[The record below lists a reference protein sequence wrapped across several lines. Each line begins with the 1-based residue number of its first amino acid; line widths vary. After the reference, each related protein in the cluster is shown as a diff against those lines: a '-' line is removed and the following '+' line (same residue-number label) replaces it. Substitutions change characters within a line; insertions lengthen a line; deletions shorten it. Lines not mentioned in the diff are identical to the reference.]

1 MTLDQRVLQLVSA
14 FDGYGML
21 LFVLITSL
29 TAAVLSFAVGVE
41 RVLRGKNISM
51 TTYVLLSIGCSLLM
65 TVSIW
70 AIQLAEG
77 IGDAGNALTYDT
89 SRIAA
94 GVITGMGFLGAG
106 AIIKERLSVKGL
118 STAATFWICS
128 AIGLACGS
136 GFLIES
142 VVFTVVVLIVMTLIG
157 GFNRILDH
165 RAPCLKATADNA
177 YPLIPTINQLA
188 TQHSMLLKSVR
199 IDKVTDSETT
209 ALIVFPIGCHKETV
223 DYFRNQLNHVD
234 GMTAE

>member
-1 MTLDQRVLQLVSA
+1 MALDHAILRLIPA
-14 FDGYGML
+14 WNGYGML

-65 TVSIW
+65 TVSVW
-70 AIQLAEG
+70 AIRLADG
-77 IGDAGNALTYDT
+77 AADGLTYDT

-136 GFLIES
+136 GFLVEA
-142 VVFTVVVLIVMTLIG
+142 VVFTAVVLIVMSLIG
-157 GFNRILDH
+157 GFNRILDR
-165 RAPCLKATADNA
+165 RAPRLKVTADNA
-177 YPLIPTINQLA
+177 FPLIPTINQLA
-188 TQHSMLLKSVR
+188 SQHSTLLKSVR
-199 IDKVTDSETT
+199 IDAVTETQT
-209 ALIVFPIGCHKETV
+209 VALVVFPVRCPETMV

-234 GMTAE
+234 GLTAE